1 MTEADRTMTD
11 PVESM
16 AVSVRRLPADASM
29 SMHVVFWVLQPALL
43 LSVLAAWLMD
53 PQNPALFG
61 LTLLGVH
68 LLLGALEY
76 RMPARRHGTIRRQRR
91 PSSSV
96 SRSSPSWSAALQV
109 VSTRPI

>member
-1 MTEADRTMTD
+1 MTEADRAMTD

-76 RMPARRHGTIRRQRR
+76 IRRQRR